1 MSSKTRRLLHDLREW
16 LSAEAEPKI
25 AVVVAVGER
34 PRPFEADAHGGVER
48 IVVAAGPGGEAPQ
61 AAQHGQKGS
70 DVFASHRSAPAGAPE
85 IFFDLCKGPP
95 PSGNPLTEKISKRR
109 LVFRRRERGYK
120 NFRRPKLPHYCG
132 KTINNQADLFT
143 FSCGQRASF
152 VDTFRAAVSKVR
164 AAPAKPSGFS
174 TPRGLRAVH
183 ISADNQPIA
192 AGLTARAFVVGRK
205 RRKGP
210 LAVEKSPAAGRHGKK
225 TPA

>member
-1 MSSKTRRLLHDLREW
+1 MTCVNDFPQKLSRKSQWSSPSASVRARSRRTPMAAWSGSSSRQNQ
-16 LSAEAEPKI
+16 AAKRR
-25 AVVVAVGER
+25 R
-34 PRPFEADAHGGVER
+34 PRSTGKKGATSSR
-48 IVVAAGPGGEAPQ
+48 LIVPPP
-61 AAQHGQKGS
+61 
-70 DVFASHRSAPAGAPE
+70 PARRKF
-85 IFFDLCKGPP
+85 FFDLCKGPP

-143 FSCGQRASF
+143 FSCGQLASF

-205 RRKGP
+205 RRNGP